1 MRFLN
6 DVCLHKEYTNCHS
19 NEHINIIHRDALTHI
34 ASRFLVVCHVG
45 PMMGRENQIGNLI
58 LNLLVSTSV
67 VMGLGSLLQPGHTHV
82 YLLCMGRQEHF
93 IMDLENI
100 FQPFIRG
107 IETTLPI
114 YHPFRLGMHLSVFSF
129 ILIVHIL
136 YFKIFMFRRF
146 HDTSVKGINKRMSI
160 ESYFRPLQEFLKNN
174 E

>member
-1 MRFLN
+1 MNSSSQLK
-6 DVCLHKEYTNCHS
+6 L
-19 NEHINIIHRDALTHI
+19 IHI
-34 ASRFLVVCHVG
+34 ACRYLVVCHVG

-58 LNLLVSTSV
+58 LNLLVTSSV

-114 YHPFRLGMHLSVFSF
+114 YHPFRLGLHLSVFSF
-129 ILIVHIL
+129 ILIVPPIYL
-136 YFKIFMFRRF
+136 KIYMFRRIQEA
-146 HDTSVKGINKRMSI
+146 SIKGIMK
-160 ESYFRPLQEFLKNN
+160 
-174 E
+174 